1 MNDPPDSTGTKY
13 FIPTGPLTASVQ
25 DANGETALMLD
36 KDLMYQTFS
45 KDSKQREQILR
56 RDSSQEIY
64 QDEGGSV
71 ILPLVSQSVP
81 QSDYLKILQV

>member
-13 FIPTGPLTASVQ
+13 FIPTGPLTASVHGGI
-25 DANGETALMLD
+25 DTHGETGLLLD
-36 KDLMYQTFS
+36 KDLMNQTFS

-71 ILPLVSQSVP
+71 VLPLVSQSLP
-81 QSDYLKILQV
+81 